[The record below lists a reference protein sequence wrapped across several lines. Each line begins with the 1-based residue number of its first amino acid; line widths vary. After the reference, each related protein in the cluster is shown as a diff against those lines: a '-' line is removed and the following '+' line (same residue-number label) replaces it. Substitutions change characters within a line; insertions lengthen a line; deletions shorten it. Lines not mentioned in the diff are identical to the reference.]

1 MESHQGRPQITQR
14 YPTRKHEQQ
23 APTPRMKTQKTK
35 PLRPPRVEPSEVTV
49 EALEQRKTEIPPK
62 MTPSEVPTE
71 TKKKRKHG
79 RTPRVAPIKVTML
92 IQQ

>member
-23 APTPRMKTQKTK
+23 APTPIMKTQKTK

-49 EALEQRKTEIPPK
+49 EALEQRKT
-62 MTPSEVPTE
+62 
-71 TKKKRKHG
+71 
-79 RTPRVAPIKVTML
+79 
-92 IQQ
+92 